1 MQHAFTS
8 WLMRPMTA
16 GPALCWL
23 PTSLLVFHPRRRRF
37 HRPAPRKAP
46 ESEEEAKGPSVAAT
60 QTVFSGIQP
69 TGIPH
74 LGNYLGALRTWVSL
88 QHSLPNDASLI
99 FSIVDLHAITLH
111 HPAWQIQEWKRQTL
125 AILLAIGLDPER
137 CTIFYQSSVPAHVE
151 LMWVLSCNA
160 SLGMLNRMTQ
170 WKVYSLCIGIGA
182 RGKIILYSS
191 IRLWGTG

>member
-1 MQHAFTS
+1 MQHTFTS
-8 WLMRPMTA
+8 SLMRPMTA

-23 PTSLLVFHPRRRRF
+23 PTSLLILRPCRRRF

-46 ESEEEAKGPSVAAT
+46 EPEEEAKGPSVAAN
-60 QTVFSGIQP
+60 QTIFSGIQP

-74 LGNYLGALRTWVSL
+74 LGNYLGALRTWVGL
-88 QHSLPNDASLI
+88 QHSLRNDASLI
-99 FSIVDLHAITLH
+99 FSIVDLHALTLP
-111 HPAWQIQEWKRQTL
+111 HPAWQIHEWKRQTL

-137 CTIFYQSSVPAHVE
+137 CTIFYQSSVPAHAE

-170 WKVYSLCIGIGA
+170 WKVYSLYIGIGV
-182 RGKIILYSS
+182 RRKIILYSS
-191 IRLWGTG
+191 